1 MYFFLVGGLEE
12 KAALCQEIAL
22 LEQIIC
28 NSSVFTE
35 ISAILT
41 VACCTPGKESRRWL
55 KAFLKHCHMIKEKW
69 LNDLTFSII
78 LY

>member
-1 MYFFLVGGLEE
+1 MTSDKGNFASALFSGAFNGSMYLFLVGGSEE
-12 KAALCQEIAL
+12 KVVLCQEIAL

-41 VACCTPGKESRRWL
+41 VACCTPGKESRR
-55 KAFLKHCHMIKEKW
+55 
-69 LNDLTFSII
+69 
-78 LY
+78 